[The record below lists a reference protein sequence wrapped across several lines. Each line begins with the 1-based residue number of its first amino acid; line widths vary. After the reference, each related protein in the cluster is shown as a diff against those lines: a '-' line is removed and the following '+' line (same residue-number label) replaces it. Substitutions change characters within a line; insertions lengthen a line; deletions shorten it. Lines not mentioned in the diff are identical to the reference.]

1 MELPH
6 NGAELIEKVNETYK
20 GLFKLWSEAYVPK
33 LIYQPRW
40 YKDDKDLNEGD
51 LVYLQK
57 DPGSA
62 LGSKWIIGMVEQIIQ
77 SRDGK
82 VRRVIVKY
90 QNYNEDQPRFTDRSV
105 RKLVKIFDI
114 DEYVLQ
120 DDLTELLRRLDATKA
135 AGDVA
140 AAGPEATNQVMS
152 SNLNEDY
159 FSYIDPNFV
168 SGTWLLPPVPSRHGH
183 LKGGVEDLAAQDVLA
198 GHEGDRYQVPAAS
211 QADVLYTSSGPST
224 ANPAGPEPV
233 QKPYSHT
240 ALLQFAMDSMPRMLD
255 NTISDSIVE
264 QFVLAAESSYTST
277 YTQYQDPF
285 ENKGL
290 MQVLQ
295 CTNMTL
301 E

>member
-40 YKDDKDLNEGD
+40 HKDDKDLNEGD

-90 QNYNEDQPRFTDRSV
+90 QNYNEEQPRFTDRSV

-140 AAGPEATNQVMS
+140 AAGPEATN
-152 SNLNEDY
+152 
-159 FSYIDPNFV
+159 
-168 SGTWLLPPVPSRHGH
+168 
-183 LKGGVEDLAAQDVLA
+183 
-198 GHEGDRYQVPAAS
+198 
-211 QADVLYTSSGPST
+211 
-224 ANPAGPEPV
+224 
-233 QKPYSHT
+233 
-240 ALLQFAMDSMPRMLD
+240 
-255 NTISDSIVE
+255 
-264 QFVLAAESSYTST
+264 
-277 YTQYQDPF
+277 
-285 ENKGL
+285 
-290 MQVLQ
+290 
-295 CTNMTL
+295 
-301 E
+301 